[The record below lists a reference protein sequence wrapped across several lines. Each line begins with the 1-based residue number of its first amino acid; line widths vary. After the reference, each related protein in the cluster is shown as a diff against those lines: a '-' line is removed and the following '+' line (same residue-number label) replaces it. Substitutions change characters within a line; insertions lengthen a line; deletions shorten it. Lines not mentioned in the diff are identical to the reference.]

1 MRKPIKLT
9 SAPVGSS
16 FYRICDSEGVC
27 HVVKGMRKVQRHIEH
42 MPELLVTKMPLH
54 WSAERTAVAV
64 EFHACKVCVD
74 T

>member
-1 MRKPIKLT
+1 MGRPIKLT
-9 SAPVGSS
+9 STSVSIDY
-16 FYRICDSEGVC
+16 FRICNPEGVC